1 MCVEISVEEFF
12 IPGIFIVD
20 VLRTSLEEM
29 QKNPLEK
36 FLQGSLGDFW
46 YSVKGFLR
54 NIYINLNFLMI
65 LGPISSVISE
75 N

>member
-36 FLQGSLGDFW
+36 FLQGSLGDF
-46 YSVKGFLR
+46 
-54 NIYINLNFLMI
+54 
-65 LGPISSVISE
+65 
-75 N
+75 